1 LTRVSRIFEASR
13 ETRTETHDDMA
24 TMAFPEMDPKENDLA
39 NTEAAQAAGYSA
51 ENITVLE
58 GLSAVRKRPAM
69 YIGSTGEQGLHHLVY
84 EVVDNSVDEALAGH
98 ASRIDVTIHVDNS
111 ITVIDDGRGIPVDNK
126 IINGVTMPAV
136 QVVLTILH
144 AGGKFDASNYKVSGG
159 LHGVGVSCVNAL
171 SEEFD
176 VEIWRDGYAWEMDY
190 SKGDPISELRR
201 MGATTRKGTKV
212 HFLPDKTIFSVHEYN
227 FDTLANRL
235 RQLAFLNKGIEITL
249 TDERTTDAKT
259 GDAKTHVFKY
269 VGGIA
274 EFIKLLNKGKQV
286 LHEKPIYME
295 SERDDIAMEIALQWN
310 DAYSITEFSFANNIN
325 TVDGGT
331 HLSGFRTSLT
341 RTINAAGK
349 SMGLFKEA
357 EALSGDDV
365 REGMVA
371 VVSVKLSQ
379 PQFEGQTKGKLNS
392 DIAGTVQAFVN
403 ERLGAFLEQNPQI
416 AKKIINKAIDAQRA
430 REAARKARDLTRRKG
445 AMDGGG
451 LPGKLA
457 DCSERKPELCE
468 LYLVEGESAGGTA
481 KQGRDRKFQ
490 AILPLKG
497 KILNVE
503 KARYDKMLG
512 HEEIRAMITA
522 LGAGIGKDDFDP
534 SKLRYGK
541 LILMTDADVDGSH
554 IRTLLLTFF
563 FRHMTELIKRGNV
576 YIAQPPLFRIK
587 KGKFEQY
594 IKDERE
600 YVDVMIKRASDG
612 MVLAYGP
619 SSESRPAAQL
629 TGDALTRYMGQL
641 NDYLQFFTKVS
652 KRLRNDDVTLEFIKI
667 FAHEGAAPAKRED
680 FMSAGTDGLT
690 PAEPPPKLIVMHDK
704 LEGMRREHQFRA
716 VSAPALDTEHGTW
729 SVSFTDAQGAE
740 RRIDWALSN
749 AAESRQLLGKY
760 AQLAFDE
767 TLGNRLEA
775 PFLISYASPVKGEV
789 AAAPESTSAQAEIA
803 ADEAE
808 ALPSQAEMDEADE
821 MEQEEGV
828 NETIASAPGTVEE
841 AKPGKRVSR
850 ASQDPV
856 EKATPREVFDYVI
869 EQGRKEYQVQRY
881 KGLGE
886 MTAPQ
891 LWETTMDPARRT
903 LMQVKLEDIAAT
915 EEIFTTLMGEDVEA
929 RRKFIEENALDV
941 KNLDI

>member
-1 LTRVSRIFEASR
+1 
-13 ETRTETHDDMA
+13 M
-24 TMAFPEMDPKENDLA
+24 PEESGKAKDGPKHGG
-39 NTEAAQAAGYSA
+39 GYSA

-58 GLSAVRKRPAM
+58 GLAAVRLRPAM

-84 EVVDNSVDEALAGH
+84 EVVDNSVDEALGGH
-98 ASRIDVTIHVDNS
+98 ATRIDVTIHVDNS
-111 ITVIDDGRGIPVDNK
+111 ITVVDDGRGIPVDDK
-126 IINGVTMPAV
+126 VINGEKMPAV
-136 QVVLTILH
+136 QVVLTMLH

-176 VEIWRDGYAWEMDY
+176 VEIWRDGFAWEQDY
-190 SKGDPISELRR
+190 SKGAPISKLRR
-201 MGATTRKGTKV
+201 MGPSKRKGTKV
-212 HFLPDKTIFSVHEYN
+212 HFLPDKSIFTVHEFSY
-227 FDTLANRL
+227 DTLAQRL
-235 RQLAFLNKGIEITL
+235 RELAFLNKGLEIHL
-249 TDERTTDAKT
+249 TDERTTDPKT
-259 GDAKTHVFKY
+259 GESKHQEFKY
-269 VGGIA
+269 IGGIA
-274 EFIKLLNKGKQV
+274 EFIKHLNRGKQV

-295 SERDDIAMEIALQWN
+295 AERDGVAMEIALQYN
-310 DAYSITEFSFANNIN
+310 DAYSETVFTFANNIN

-331 HLSGFRTSLT
+331 HLSGFKTALT
-341 RTINAAGK
+341 RTINAAGQ
-349 SMGLFKEA
+349 SLGLFKDVKEN
-357 EALSGDDV
+357 LSGDDV
-365 REGMVA
+365 REGL
-371 VVSVKLSQ
+371 VVVISVKLSQ

-403 ERLGAFLEQNPQI
+403 ERLGGFLEQNPQV
-416 AKKIINKAIDAQRA
+416 AKKIINKAIDAARA

-457 DCSERKPELCE
+457 DCSERQPDRCE

-481 KQGRDRKFQ
+481 KQGRDRRFQ

-522 LGAGIGKDDFDP
+522 LGCGIGKDDFDAA
-534 SKLRYGK
+534 KLRYGK

-563 FRHMTELIKRGNV
+563 FRHMTELIKRGHV
-576 YIAQPPLFRIK
+576 YIAQPPLFKIK

-600 YVDVMIKRASDG
+600 YVTVMLKRASDG
-612 MVLAYGP
+612 MLLTYGP
-619 SSESRPAAQL
+619 DKKQLQGDEFTAFMSQLSE
-629 TGDALTRYMGQL
+629 
-641 NDYLQFFTKVS
+641 YLSLSDKFQ
-652 KRLRNDDVTLEFIKI
+652 KRLRNETVSLDFIKL
-667 FAHEGAAPAKRED
+667 FAHEGAAPARKED
-680 FMSAGTDGLT
+680 FQS
-690 PAEPPPKLIVMHDK
+690 PEKLIEMQARLKAVVK
-704 LEGMRREHQFRA
+704 EFQFRA
-716 VSAPALDTEHGTW
+716 VGEPVRDEEHQTW
-729 SVSFTDAQGAE
+729 SVDFTDSQGAV
-740 RRIDWALSN
+740 RKIDWALAN
-749 AAESRQLLGKY
+749 AAESRQLLAKY
-760 AQLAFDE
+760 ALLRD
-767 TLGNRLEA
+767 RLEG
-775 PFLISYASPVKGEV
+775 PFLISYAPKTAAV
-789 AAAPESTSAQAEIA
+789 AAQEA

-808 ALPSQAEMDEADE
+808 EIAS
-821 MEQEEGV
+821 EEGV
-828 NETIASAPGTVEE
+828 NPEIASAPGTAVEV
-841 AKPGKRVSR
+841 KPAVKRSNKIN
-850 ASQDPV
+850 QDPV
-856 EKATPREVFDYVI
+856 EKKTPREVFDYVI

-891 LWETTMDPARRT
+891 LWETTMDPERRT
-903 LMQVKLEDIAAT
+903 LMQVKLEDIAAC